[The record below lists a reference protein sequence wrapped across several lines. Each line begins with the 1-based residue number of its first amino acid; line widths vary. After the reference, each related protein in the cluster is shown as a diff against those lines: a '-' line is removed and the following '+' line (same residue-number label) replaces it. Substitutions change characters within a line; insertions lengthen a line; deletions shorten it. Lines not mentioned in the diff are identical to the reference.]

1 MRNLSLLA
9 VFLTTAVVALP
20 ARGAAD
26 ARPQE
31 KPAGVAGT
39 WALTVETAAGTGSP
53 TLTLTQDGETL
64 GGKYSSEVF
73 GEQKVTGTLK
83 GTAITFGF
91 TGDVQGTR
99 VTVTYTGTVEN
110 GTMKGKVTLGDLGEG
125 TFTGR
130 KR

>member
-1 MRNLSLLA
+1 MFLLA
-9 VFLTTAVVALP
+9 AVVGLP
-20 ARGAAD
+20 ARSAAD
-26 ARPQE
+26 AGLQE

-39 WALTVETAAGTGSP
+39 WALTVETGAGTGSP
-53 TLTLTQDGETL
+53 TLKLTQDGETL
-64 GGKYSSEVF
+64 GGTYSSEVF

-83 GTAITFGF
+83 GSAITFGF

-110 GTMKGKVTLGDLGEG
+110 GTMKGKVTLGDFGEG

-130 KR
+130 KQ